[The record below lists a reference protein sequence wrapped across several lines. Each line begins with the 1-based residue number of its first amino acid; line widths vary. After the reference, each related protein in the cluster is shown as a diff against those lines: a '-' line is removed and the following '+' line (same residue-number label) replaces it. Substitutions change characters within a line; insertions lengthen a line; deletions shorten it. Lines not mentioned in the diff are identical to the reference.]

1 MADRGRSAGR
11 FRDAL
16 HVGEVKPYIPERSS
30 CARPSCAT
38 NDTIVPKP
46 HRNHARQAQE
56 VPGVVARTGSGHSFL
71 YATSP
76 LLVMRSE
83 LNASDIRLIWS

>member
-1 MADRGRSAGR
+1 MADRGYNAGR

-56 VPGVVARTGSGHSFL
+56 VPGVVARTSSGHGFL
-71 YATSP
+71 YATSH

-83 LNASDIRLIWS
+83 LNASDIRLI